1 MFRGKTV
8 IRWIRQ
14 AGITAGAGVSVGFL
28 LAALAGPVAAS
39 EPDGHVELR
48 AEWVKPAPGQGP
60 SVIRLRIRSLIVLE
74 DSRLTVSTPID
85 VELRPAMSPG
95 DVGFETVPARQHR
108 QAIRNQ
114 MQRVDR
120 ESTATF
126 DFEVALSPGRRGVV
140 EFIVEGRDPAGRTI
154 RNAIGFVVS
163 ESVSVGAQRLGAIE
177 FPAAV
182 VSGTE
187 EK

>member
-1 MFRGKTV
+1 M

-14 AGITAGAGVSVGFL
+14 AGIASRTGVSITFL
-28 LAALAGPVAAS
+28 LAVLAAPVAAS

-48 AEWVKPAPGQGP
+48 AEWVQPAPGQGP
-60 SVIRLRIRSLIVLE
+60 SVVRLSLRSLVVLE
-74 DSRLTVSTPID
+74 NTRLTVSTPID

-95 DVGFETVPARQHR
+95 DVGFETVPASQHR
-108 QAIRNQ
+108 QAIRKR

-126 DFEVALSPGRRGVV
+126 DFEVTVSPGRRGVV

-154 RNAIGFVVS
+154 RNAIGFVIS
-163 ESVSVGAQRLGAIE
+163 ESVSVGVQRLRAIE

-182 VSGTE
+182 FSGTE